1 MELAQSLGK
10 RDHKE
15 AEGYVMCWPKEGQ
28 TVVLLTPK
36 HLILGILSNFYFFC
50 SLLFSYPS
58 FPPNQRL

>member
-28 TVVLLTPK
+28 RVPSVCE
-36 HLILGILSNFYFFC
+36 HLGWT
-50 SLLFSYPS
+50 
-58 FPPNQRL
+58 